1 MAASGSGGG
10 LPEHPLLIVDA
21 VNAALGPV
29 VLRVGEALG
38 YHFERPEAPIPN
50 YMVMIGLIT
59 VIITGVGLFIRS
71 RLSVENPGKFQI
83 LLEDGVS
90 AVRDLLVQW
99 IGPKGPRF
107 MPLIATLG
115 LFILMGNYMGL
126 VPGLM
131 APTSSINVTLG
142 CALTIW
148 VYYHFQ
154 GIRAQGIGPYLL
166 HFAAPPG
173 APLLLAPIMLPIE
186 LISHL
191 SRVMSLS
198 LRLFGNVFGEEL
210 VIMIL
215 FGLIPFLVPL
225 PMMFLGIVTGGLQA
239 FIFML
244 LSIIYLQG
252 AVAVEH
258 HEDEHG
264 HDAPHG
270 HHAPAAA

>member
-1 MAASGSGGG
+1 MAA
-10 LPEHPLLIVDA
+10 PTEHPLLIVDA
-21 VNAALGPV
+21 VNAVLGPV
-29 VLRVGEALG
+29 VNAVGGAVG
-38 YHFERPEAPIPN
+38 YQFAHPEAPIPN
-50 YMVMIGLIT
+50 YMVMVGLIT
-59 VIITGVGLFIRS
+59 VVITSVGLVIRS

-83 LLEDGVS
+83 LLED
-90 AVRDLLVQW
+90 AVRTVAGLLEDW
-99 IGPKGPRF
+99 IGPSGARF
-107 MPLIATLG
+107 LPLIITLG
-115 LFILMGNYMGL
+115 VFILFGNYMGL

-142 CALTIW
+142 CAITIW

-154 GIRAQGIGPYLL
+154 GIKAQGIGAYLK

-173 APLLLAPIMLPIE
+173 APIILAPIMLPIE

-210 VIMIL
+210 VIAIL
-215 FGLIPFLVPL
+215 FSIVPFLVPL
-225 PMMFLGIVTGGLQA
+225 PMMLLGLLTGGLQA

-244 LSIIYLQG
+244 LSIVYLQG

-258 HEDEHG
+258 HHDEHG

-270 HHAPAAA
+270 HQAPAAA

>member
-1 MAASGSGGG
+1 MAAS
-10 LPEHPLLIVDA
+10 LEHPLLIVDA

-29 VLRVGEALG
+29 VLAAGEAVG
-38 YHFERPEAPIPN
+38 YEFHEPHAPIPN

-59 VIITGVGLFIRS
+59 IVITTIGLMIRS
-71 RLSVENPGKFQI
+71 RLSVDNPGKFQI
-83 LLEDGVS
+83 IVEDGVK
-90 AVRDLLVQW
+90 AVRGLLEEW
-99 IGPKGPRF
+99 IGPTGARY
-107 MPLIATLG
+107 MPLVFTLG

-148 VYYHFQ
+148 VYYHYQ
-154 GIRAQGIGPYLL
+154 GIKAQGLGSYLA

-173 APLLLAPIMLPIE
+173 APIALAPIMLPIE

-210 VIMIL
+210 VIAIL
-215 FGLIPFLVPL
+215 FSIIPFLIPL
-225 PMMFLGIVTGGLQA
+225 PMMLLGLVTGGLQA

-258 HEDEHG
+258 HHDEHG

-270 HHAPAAA
+270 HEAPAAA